1 MSSENIVKTNPPDL
15 HVPVDNLYTHV
26 VSARAGLV
34 HRIGGQV
41 AVDRN
46 GANVAP
52 GDMAAQIREV
62 YRQVTIALAAVG
74 CTWADVIH
82 ISTFT
87 TDMDS
92 YLAAERDIAPAY
104 LGASPPAS
112 TLVEVSRLVDRDWR
126 VEVQVDAVGGTL
138 EGSTHE

>member
-1 MSSENIVKTNPPDL
+1 MSSESIVKTNPPEL

-26 VSARAGLV
+26 ASARAGWV

-41 AVDRN
+41 PVDRA
-46 GANVAP
+46 GGNVAP

-62 YRQVTIALAAVG
+62 YRQVTIALAAAG
-74 CTWADVIH
+74 CTWAEVIH
-82 ISTFT
+82 IYTFT

-104 LGASPPAS
+104 LGDHPPAS
-112 TLVEVSRLVDRDWR
+112 TLVEVSRLVDRDWL

-138 EGSTHE
+138 EGQHV